1 VTITSAF
8 ARHRR
13 SVRQFVQFGIIG
25 GGGVVV
31 NMLVV
36 ALCAQIGTHLGKVHD
51 YDPAFPI
58 PGTSFNIRYYLVY
71 AFVAF
76 VGANVFN
83 FVLNRHWT
91 FRSDNRAPFY
101 KEFLPF
107 LLVGAVAQ
115 LVGFGILVA
124 LRNPASPVYLSS
136 DFFVDT
142 VPFWRRRLYWAQMI
156 QVVLVMPV
164 NFVVNKLWTFR
175 AVRRRHHGHN
185 TVS

>member
-8 ARHRR
+8 TRHRR
-13 SVRQFVQFGIIG
+13 SLRQFVQFGIIG
-25 GGGVVV
+25 GGGVAV
-31 NMLVV
+31 NMVVV
-36 ALCAQIGTHLGKVHD
+36 AICNQIGTYVGHVHD

-58 PGTSFNIRYYLVY
+58 PATTFNVRFYLVY
-71 AFVAF
+71 ALVAF

-91 FRSDNRAPFY
+91 FRSVNRAPFM

-124 LRNPASPVYLSS
+124 LRNPASPIYLSS

-142 VPFWRRRLYWAQMI
+142 VPFWRRRLYWAQII
-156 QVVLVMPV
+156 QIVLVMPV
-164 NFVVNKLWTFR
+164 NFIVNKVWTFR
-175 AVRRRHHGHN
+175 AVRKRHHGEN
-185 TVS
+185 FV